1 MSYRNILVQL
11 DSRPACRHRIAVALE
26 LAERYG
32 ARVTGLA
39 TTGMLVLPYAMDMAP
54 SGALV
59 VEWQEAMQ
67 KLARSAA
74 DSFEAAARQRGLA
87 RIATKVAEGSE
98 VAAVTQAGRY
108 ADLVVIGQADPAESV
123 LESGLVSPGEVVL
136 GSARPVLVVPYIGAP
151 AGFGAHILIAWN
163 GSREASRAVSDALPL
178 LKKAQRVTVMAVN
191 PDSDENGDS
200 DLDGTDLAAFL
211 AHHDV
216 KVMVQADQGAVTDIG
231 EELLSRIAD
240 LGADLL
246 VMGGY
251 GHTRAREWAFGGAT
265 RSILQSMTVPVLMS
279 H

>member
-98 VAAVTQAGRY
+98 VAAVTQAGR
-108 ADLVVIGQADPAESV
+108 
-123 LESGLVSPGEVVL
+123 
-136 GSARPVLVVPYIGAP
+136 
-151 AGFGAHILIAWN
+151 
-163 GSREASRAVSDALPL
+163 
-178 LKKAQRVTVMAVN
+178 
-191 PDSDENGDS
+191 
-200 DLDGTDLAAFL
+200 
-211 AHHDV
+211 
-216 KVMVQADQGAVTDIG
+216 
-231 EELLSRIAD
+231 
-240 LGADLL
+240 
-246 VMGGY
+246 
-251 GHTRAREWAFGGAT
+251 
-265 RSILQSMTVPVLMS
+265 
-279 H
+279 